1 MEVIRVG
8 NKHLKNYILAAIK
21 ALYKSK
27 EIKIIAR
34 GRNNNGKAIDLAE
47 ILKRQ
52 NDFDVK
58 IKTSSE
64 QFKDKFVSA
73 IEIILRA
80 K

>member
-52 NDFDVK
+52 NDFDVE